1 MKQVIDF
8 GKKLNLAAEILEDTA
23 NETTNEFNNERIK
36 LLKNLIEL
44 TKSLVDILEYKDED
58 KFLA

>member
-8 GKKLNLAAEILEDTA
+8 GKKLTLTAEILEDTA
-23 NETTNEFNNERIK
+23 NETTNEFNNQRIK